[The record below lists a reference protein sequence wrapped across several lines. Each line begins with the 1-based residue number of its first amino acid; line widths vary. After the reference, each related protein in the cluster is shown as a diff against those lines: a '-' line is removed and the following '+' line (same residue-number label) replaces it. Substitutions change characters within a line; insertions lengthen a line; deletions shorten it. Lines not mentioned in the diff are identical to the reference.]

1 MNYNEE
7 LFKRKA
13 NKKANMIWLVLN
25 FILTISYGSE
35 TSQGLRTP
43 GYFAIFLAVCWLPF
57 LLGQLL
63 LKFGRRAS
71 SYYKY
76 VIAIGYSVFYLYV
89 LVTTESPL
97 GFIYILPLTSMLV
110 LFKNRN
116 FMIQCS
122 IICTIIIIIN
132 WIVKVSS
139 GMNAPEQIKDYP
151 LQLSCIWLCFVC
163 YILSINHLNQ
173 SDGAL
178 TDSIKA
184 NLQRVITTVEQVKVA
199 SNSIVDSITVVRE
212 LEDENKQGANSVV
225 SSMEQ
230 LTEQNQLLHEKAISS
245 MDTTTTINTQ
255 VENVASLITQ
265 MVLLTNES
273 AKHANS
279 SSDELAHV
287 VETTNTM
294 AELSTEVE
302 QILRNFKN
310 EFIMLKEETS
320 TIETITSQTNLLSLN
335 ASIEAARAGDAGKGF
350 AVVADEIRNL
360 STETQTSSGRIMS
373 ALGHLEETSENMTRS
388 ITKMLELIQMTA
400 NKITQANQSVSSIT
414 NDSAQMD
421 SNIQIIDSAMKKVE
435 TSNQNMV
442 KNMQQV
448 CEVMDVMTGC
458 IETSSEVT
466 KTMLSKYEE
475 SARNVDSMETII
487 GNLMEELGDG
497 GFMGVQD
504 IRPGM
509 KIGLNVTEEGHETE
523 EYRGEIIK
531 TDGQNLYIQLNA
543 DTVPAFSLRPKTQC
557 YDLRIVVDNVLYH
570 WETLTI
576 TSTKEPNCYQVSVYE
591 NPRVINRRKYARL
604 PLSNLCSVTLQET
617 GESYDGIMVNIS
629 ANGFAFSVKDPVFET
644 LRGKQLTLH
653 ISDFELP
660 NQDTLEGF
668 IIRCSNNDGEYIV
681 GCRMPEDNLAIR
693 DYVKENFIG

>member
-13 NKKANMIWLVLN
+13 NKKANMIWLILN

-57 LLGQLL
+57 LLGQFL
-63 LKFGRRAS
+63 LKFDGRAS

-76 VIAIGYSVFYLYV
+76 VIAIGYSVFYMYV

-122 IICTIIIIIN
+122 IICTVIIIIN

-151 LQLSCIWLCFVC
+151 LQLSCIWLCFIC

-184 NLQRVITTVEQVKVA
+184 NLQRVITTIEQVKTA

-212 LEDENKQGANSVV
+212 LEDENKHGANSVV
-225 SSMEQ
+225 SSMKQ
-230 LTEQNQLLHEKAISS
+230 LTGHNQLLHEKAISS

-265 MVLLTNES
+265 MVRLTNES
-273 AKHANS
+273 AKHANT
-279 SSDELAHV
+279 SSDELAGV
-287 VETTNTM
+287 VETTSVM

-302 QILRNFKN
+302 QILRDFKN
-310 EFIMLKEETS
+310 EFILLKEETS

-335 ASIEAARAGDAGKGF
+335 ASIEAARAGDAGRGF
-350 AVVADEIRNL
+350 AIVADEIRNL

-373 ALGHLEETSENMTRS
+373 ALGHLEETSENMTQS
-388 ITKMLELIQMTA
+388 ITKMLELIQTAA

-435 TSNQNMV
+435 ASNQDMV

-448 CEVMDVMTGC
+448 CEVMDGMTNC
-458 IETSSEVT
+458 IETSSEAT

-475 SARNVDSMETII
+475 SARNVDSMEAII

-504 IRPGM
+504 IRTGM
-509 KIGLNVTEEGHETE
+509 KIGLNVTEEGRQPI

-531 TDGQNLYIQLNA
+531 TDGQDLSIRLNA
-543 DTVPAFSLRPKTQC
+543 DAAAFSLHKAQS

-570 WETLTI
+570 WDKLTI
-576 TSTKEPNCYQVSVYE
+576 ASAKEPNCYRVTVYE
-591 NPRVINRRKYARL
+591 NPGVMNRRKYARM
-604 PLSNLCSVTLQET
+604 PLSNLCSVTLEET
-617 GESYDGIMVNIS
+617 GESYDGIMVNLS
-629 ANGFAFSVKDPVFET
+629 ANGFAFSVKDSVFET
-644 LRGKQLTLH
+644 LRGKKLSLH
-653 ISDFELP
+653 ISGFALP
-660 NQDTLEGF
+660 DQNTLEGF
-668 IIRCSNNDGEYIV
+668 VIRCSNNDGNYIV
-681 GCRMPEDNLAIR
+681 GCRMPEDNLSIR
-693 DYVKENFIG
+693 NYVKENFIG

>member
-13 NKKANMIWLVLN
+13 NKKANMIWLILN

-57 LLGQLL
+57 FLGQFL
-63 LKFGRRAS
+63 LKFGGRAS

-76 VIAIGYSVFYLYV
+76 VIAIGYSVFYMYV

-122 IICTIIIIIN
+122 IICTVIIIIN

-151 LQLSCIWLCFVC
+151 LQLSCIWLCFIC

-178 TDSIKA
+178 TNSIKA
-184 NLQRVITTVEQVKVA
+184 NLQRVITTIEQVKTA

-230 LTEQNQLLHEKAISS
+230 LTGHNQLLHEKAISS

-265 MVLLTNES
+265 MVRLTNES
-273 AKHANS
+273 AKHANT
-279 SSDELAHV
+279 SSDELAGV
-287 VETTNTM
+287 VETTNVM

-302 QILRNFKN
+302 QILRDFKN
-310 EFIMLKEETS
+310 EFILLKEETS

-335 ASIEAARAGDAGKGF
+335 ASIEAARAGDAGRGF

-373 ALGHLEETSENMTRS
+373 ALGHLEETSENMTQS
-388 ITKMLELIQMTA
+388 ITKMLELIQTAA

-435 TSNQNMV
+435 ASNQDMV

-448 CEVMDVMTGC
+448 CEVMDGMTNC
-458 IETSSEVT
+458 IETSSEAT

-475 SARNVDSMETII
+475 SARNVDSMEAII

-504 IRPGM
+504 IRTGM
-509 KIGLNVTEEGHETE
+509 KIGLNVTEEGRQPI

-531 TDGQNLYIQLNA
+531 TDGQDLSIRLNA
-543 DTVPAFSLRPKTQC
+543 DAAAFSLHKAQS

-570 WETLTI
+570 WDKLTI
-576 TSTKEPNCYQVSVYE
+576 APTKEPNCYRVTVYE
-591 NPRVINRRKYARL
+591 NPSVMNRRKYARM
-604 PLSNLCSVTLQET
+604 PLSNLCSVTLEET
-617 GESYDGIMVNIS
+617 GESYDGIMVNLS
-629 ANGFAFSVKDPVFET
+629 ANGFAFSVKDSVFET
-644 LRGKQLTLH
+644 FRGKKLSLH
-653 ISDFELP
+653 ISGFALP
-660 NQDTLEGF
+660 DQNTLEGF
-668 IIRCSNNDGEYIV
+668 VIRCSNNDGNYIV
-681 GCRMPEDNLAIR
+681 GCRMPEDNLSIR
-693 DYVKENFIG
+693 NYVKENFIG